1 MNYYDK
7 YIKYKNKYYN
17 AKIKL
22 LYGGGVEFDNTSQ
35 MLYFRFV
42 STVNQDDRFTDLTN
56 NKPLLASSL
65 LNATDYITNINNNTT
80 LNKVV
85 SFDNYFNIYVKFSTF
100 ILVFELIS
108 ITFIDYD
115 GKNNKGYTM
124 TYNKPLGKKLVTI
137 TYKLST
143 LQILKGRQL
152 FTVILAPDKKNVTLT
167 SKDTNNVFKLISS
180 HGKKYSQETVNGIY
194 TIIDAIKN
202 IPIYNDYTLIEI
214 PYSQQYLRYFKY
226 ELVISLP
233 PPNKDLINTLII
245 KKNFT
250 IFFEY
255 FNNKQLYGYTIIQKQ
270 HQYTIKYLNL
280 LININNEDTQ
290 HIIISFDSYS
300 FTFSSMEKTWIL
312 NNISKTDL
320 EPNILKLTA
329 NNTKSFNNKSFI
341 ITYSNNQVTINGAI
355 IKYLSSAYDLLI
367 ELFGKLEIIV
377 SIVNYFIIN
386 AKVMNS

>member
-1 MNYYDK
+1 
-7 YIKYKNKYYN
+7 
-17 AKIKL
+17 
-22 LYGGGVEFDNTSQ
+22 

-143 LQILKGRQL
+143 LQILQGRQL
-152 FTVILAPDKKNVTLT
+152 FTVILDPDKKNVTLT

-214 PYSQQYLRYFKY
+214 PYSQQYLRYFQY

-245 KKNFT
+245 KNNFT
-250 IFFEY
+250 IFFKY
-255 FNNKQLYGYTIIQKQ
+255 FNNKQLHGYSIIQTQ

-280 LININNEDTQ
+280 LININNEDIQ

-329 NNTKSFNNKSFI
+329 NKTKSFNNKSFI

-355 IKYLSSAYDLLI
+355 IEYLSSAYDLLI